1 MGSTALVIGFFLIL
15 FLANLFCCALL
26 LRWGARWFARA
37 DLTSRKSLGLVVLL
51 AVLGGIVQFGAK
63 LTLSYL
69 PQEGPVVLF
78 GQAIAIAF
86 SLLTAY
92 LTCAILAYV
101 LNVRIL
107 RAFLVWLLMSLP
119 GIASLCLVIFV
130 VRPHVFEA
138 FSIPTNAMAP
148 TLMGPHCL
156 TTCPE
161 CRGPAVGSALPARTK
176 NVPTGHVVICT
187 EHFHT
192 SRVAEPFE
200 HVPTSDRI
208 LVNKLLRPRR
218 WDMLVFKFPE
228 DPAVNYVMR
237 VVGLSGEEVVI
248 RDGAVWIDGQK
259 QEPPEALQ
267 GLRYTTTFDVS
278 AAEMPWARI
287 WGAEEHAAK
296 LGPGAYF
303 VLGDF
308 SENARDSRLWE
319 FGAEGHPP
327 FAVPESHIIG
337 VVTQTYWPPSRWRAF
352 R

>member
-1 MGSTALVIGFFLIL
+1 MGSTVLVIGFFLIL
-15 FLANLFCCALL
+15 LIANLFCCALF
-26 LRWGARWFARA
+26 LRWGARWFART

-51 AVLGGIVQFGAK
+51 AVLGGIVQFGAG
-63 LTLSYL
+63 LTLSFL
-69 PQEGPVVLF
+69 SQEGPVVLI
-78 GQAIAIAF
+78 GQAITIAF

-138 FSIPTNAMAP
+138 FLIPTNAMAP
-148 TLMGPHCL
+148 TLMGPHCP
-156 TTCPE
+156 TTCPD
-161 CRGPAVGSALPARTK
+161 CRGPAVGTALPPRTK
-176 NVPTGHVVICT
+176 EVPTGHVVICA

-237 VVGLSGEEVVI
+237 VIGLPGEEVVI
-248 RDGAVWIDGQK
+248 RDGAVWIDGEK
-259 QEPPEALQ
+259 QEPPEALR

-287 WGAEEHAAK
+287 WGSGEHSAK
-296 LGPGAYF
+296 LGAGEYF

-308 SENARDSRLWE
+308 SECSNDSRLWQQ
-319 FGAEGHPP
+319 GAAGHPP
-327 FAVPESHIIG
+327 YAVPESHVIG
-337 VVTQTYWPPSRWRAF
+337 VATHIYWPVSRWRAF